1 MLHAVRLVVL
11 PSLVACGAEVA
22 LAGGRAEEIEA
33 ARTANRATY
42 EAEIA
47 KLRET
52 CAGQWVVIAD
62 GKVASQGDT
71 PESVDAVAP
80 KALHRYL
87 FRVGDEGDGELVA
100 NFWYGP
106 RFGGMPLATA
116 LGVDAFGGRLTEES
130 PFPRRP
136 VVVRTPGGVKETM
149 DVFLGSVGPPLML
162 TLDDAERLSL
172 SRHEVPGALTTE
184 WIPFGFRRV
193 TVHVSVPRGA
203 GGAWIAA
210 CYPTGTRAQMVDLS
224 RGRDFGWFEDRFGI
238 WSMDPW
244 AAKRRSLAGRW
255 ALIGVDRL
263 LAEGA
268 TAEEALTNGAG
279 KAPEAYMRY
288 LAKLPLEGEL
298 VLEGESF
305 SERTAL
311 RVGGKP
317 IPVRRDPSRDDGV
330 VLGTPE
336 QAETLGLALA
346 EAARCVFVVEGGVRR
361 HARMGAVWLDP
372 DVPGAAP
379 SRVAWIA
386 YALPEGQKVWHCEPP
401 PEMPRLPGEK

>member
-1 MLHAVRLVVL
+1 MLHTVRLVVVL
-11 PSLVACGAEVA
+11 SLVACGAAPA
-22 LAGGRAEEIEA
+22 LAGPAPAAVET
-33 ARTANRATY
+33 ARTANRLAY
-42 EAEIA
+42 ETEIA

-62 GKVASQGDT
+62 GRVAATGDT
-71 PESVDAVAP
+71 PESVDAAAP

-106 RFGGMPLATA
+106 RFGGIPLATA
-116 LGVDAFGGRLTEES
+116 LGVDALGGTLTEES

-136 VVVRTPGGVKETM
+136 VVVRTPSGTAETM
-149 DVFLGSVGPPLML
+149 DVFLGTVGPPLML
-162 TLDDAERLSL
+162 TLDDAERLAL
-172 SRHEVPGALTTE
+172 GRYEVPGMLTTS

-210 CYPTGTRAQMVDLS
+210 CVPTGTRAQMVELS
-224 RGRDFGWFEDRFGI
+224 RGRDIGWFEDQFGI

-298 VLEGESF
+298 ALEGESF
-305 SERTAL
+305 SEQTVL
-311 RVGGKP
+311 RVGGRAV
-317 IPVRRDPSRDDGV
+317 PVRRDPSRDDGV
-330 VLGTPE
+330 FLGTLE
-336 QAETLGLALA
+336 QAEPLRLELA
-346 EAARCVFVVEGGVRR
+346 EAGRCVFVLEGGIRR
-361 HARMGAVWLDP
+361 HARMGAVWLDA
-372 DVPGAAP
+372 DTPGATP
-379 SRVAWIA
+379 SKVAWIA
-386 YALPEGQKVWHCEPP
+386 YALPEGETVWHCTPP
-401 PEMPRLPGEK
+401 PELPVLPGAK